1 MPSDRKTIDTRELRR
16 QPHRIFMSG
25 LVVLNMFIES
35 CMLGLFVAA
44 GTIELHIALMFAV
57 AAMASSL
64 AFYVFFRKGWNLRL
78 KDKGLL
84 VPQLAVNGL
93 LQLAFILLAPKL
105 TILFLLTLMAFSG
118 YAALE
123 FTPRQYTIGWLL
135 YGVATAITMWLIRDR
150 FGYPGV
156 SGIETALVWLF
167 FFLALRSLTL
177 ASARYSR
184 LREKL
189 TEKNRQLEQSLRQI
203 EELASHDQLTGVLN
217 RGSLLK
223 LLETELRRSERTGE
237 VFCFAMLDLD
247 HFKDVND
254 TYGHP
259 VGDQVLRK
267 VCEIA
272 MQCVRAVDSVGRMG
286 GEEFC
291 ILLPSTTLD
300 NGRISLER
308 VREAVGAY
316 DWNSISKGLSVH
328 LSAGVAEC
336 ALGDTL
342 QTLTKRAD
350 DALYRA
356 KHTGRNKV
364 VAASLPHSSLANT

>member
-1 MPSDRKTIDTRELRR
+1 
-16 QPHRIFMSG
+16 
-25 LVVLNMFIES
+25 
-35 CMLGLFVAA
+35 
-44 GTIELHIALMFAV
+44 
-57 AAMASSL
+57 
-64 AFYVFFRKGWNLRL
+64 
-78 KDKGLL
+78 
-84 VPQLAVNGL
+84 
-93 LQLAFILLAPKL
+93 
-105 TILFLLTLMAFSG
+105 MAFSG

-135 YGVATAITMWLIRDR
+135 YGASTAVTMWLIRGK

-156 SGIETALVWLF
+156 SDVEMALVWLF

-177 ASARYSR
+177 ASARFSR

-189 TEKNRQLEQSLRQI
+189 TEKNRQLEESLRQI

-217 RGSLLK
+217 RGNLLK

-237 VFCFAMLDLD
+237 AFCFAMLDLD
-247 HFKDVND
+247 HFKNVND

-272 MQCVRAVDSVGRMG
+272 TQCVRAVDSVGRMG
-286 GEEFC
+286 GEEFG

-308 VREAVGAY
+308 LREAVGSY
-316 DWNSISKGLSVH
+316 DWNSIVQGLAVH
-328 LSAGVAEC
+328 LSAGVADYT
-336 ALGDTL
+336 LGDTL
-342 QTLTKRAD
+342 QTITKRAD

-364 VAASLPHSSLANT
+364 IAASTPQSSMAKI

>member
-1 MPSDRKTIDTRELRR
+1 MPPDRTTVDAKELRR

-44 GTIELHIALMFAV
+44 GTIELHIALLFAV

-64 AFYVFFRKGWNLRL
+64 AFYVLFRKGWNLRL
-78 KDKGLL
+78 QDKGLL

-93 LQLAFILLAPKL
+93 LQLAFILLAPRL

-123 FTPRQYTIGWLL
+123 FTPRQYSIGWLL
-135 YGVATAITMWLIRDR
+135 YGAATAIIMWLIRDR

-223 LLETELRRSERTGE
+223 LLETELRRSERSGE
-237 VFCFAMLDLD
+237 PFCFAMLDLD
-247 HFKDVND
+247 HFKNVND
-254 TYGHP
+254 TCGHP

-272 MQCVRAVDSVGRMG
+272 TQCVRAVDSVGRMG
-286 GEEFC
+286 GEEFG
-291 ILLPSTTLD
+291 ILLPNTTLD
-300 NGRISLER
+300 NGRISIER
-308 VREAVGAY
+308 LREAVGVY
-316 DWNSISKGLSVH
+316 DWGSISTGLSVH
-328 LSAGVAEC
+328 LSAGVAEY

-342 QTLTKRAD
+342 QTLAKRAD

-356 KHTGRNKV
+356 KHTGGNKV
-364 VAASLPHSSLANT
+364 VAASAPQSSLANT